1 MFDHGWYSIMIQL
14 FHLAKQIQIQCQ
26 EYVMK
31 KIVTF
36 FFCSLISF
44 LFIKSMAAQTR
55 TEAIRL
61 SQIGFYPDGPKTAIV
76 VDAPGSQFYI
86 TTPDLS
92 DTVFVGNLS
101 AAKVWAPSQESVKKA
116 DFSALKALGTFVVLV
131 PELGYSWPFDIK
143 PRVYQEVA
151 RAATKAFY
159 FQRASLELTEPFAG
173 KWKRPLGHP
182 DNQIIVH
189 ASAASTARPEGTII
203 ACPRG
208 WYDAGDYNK
217 YIVNSGIST
226 YTVLA
231 AYEHFPE
238 YCAALRLN
246 IPESNNPVPDILDEA
261 LWNIRWMLTMQDPN
275 DGGVY
280 HKCTEANFSGM
291 VMPHQVTAP
300 RYVVQKSTPAT
311 LDFAAVMAQASRIFR
326 SFDFALP
333 GLADTCLA
341 AALNAWKW
349 ARSHPSVFYRQSQ
362 VNQQYNPDIN
372 TGEYGD
378 SNVSDEFK
386 WAAVEL
392 YITTKQDSFISVV
405 NPFSDPNTS
414 VPGWQ
419 SVSTLGFYSLAHHRK
434 HLTSKVDTTALK
446 NRLLGMANS
455 LKNEY
460 VTSAYGVTI
469 RDFWWGSNS
478 LAANQGMAL
487 ILAFKLTADSSYLQ
501 TAIAN
506 LDYLLGRNA
515 TTYSF
520 VTGYGSKS
528 PMHPHHRPSEG
539 DGIKDPIPGLL
550 VGGPNPNQE
559 DGAVGYPSKLPAK
572 SYVDVM
578 PSYASNEICINWNA
592 PLAYLAA
599 AVEAIKSSTGKPIT
613 VNVTITAPDEEAT
626 FTTADVIP
634 IQATAAISE
643 GNLTKV
649 EFLANK
655 MKIGEAQTAPFEFN
669 WTPTQAGV
677 YQLTAKAIG
686 ELGDFQCSAPVT
698 ILVSN
703 ANAVGKVLMVVG
715 SPTLNDGDR
724 AIRDFLISNDY
735 QLKIQDDADSV
746 SFDIADKD
754 VIFVSGTVVSP
765 TKIRAE
771 LTNIPV
777 PMIGWEMTL
786 FDDFGWT
793 DRRSNVDY
801 GRSTG
806 SSIEIKNNTHTL
818 AAGLSGTI
826 QVTNTP
832 VDLTWGI
839 PNENAQI
846 IATVAGDTTKATL
859 FAYETGD
866 TMFKD
871 MIAAARRVGFFLYD
885 ASATSVTADGWKL
898 FQAAIKWAQEGTRLS
913 VEDRKENTPRSFEL
927 FQNYPNPFNPATVI
941 SYQVPVASHVILKV
955 YDILG
960 RETATL
966 VDEIK
971 QPGVYQVRFSSY
983 DQRFGTPAAQF
994 SSGVYLYRLQ
1004 AGPFTQS
1011 KKMILIK

>member
-1 MFDHGWYSIMIQL
+1 
-14 FHLAKQIQIQCQ
+14 
-26 EYVMK
+26 MK
-31 KIVTF
+31 KRVTF
-36 FFCSLISF
+36 SLCSLLIF
-44 LFIKSMAAQTR
+44 LFIQSLTAQTR

-61 SQIGFYPDGPKTAIV
+61 SQIGFYSEGPKTAVI

-101 AAKVWAPSQESVKKA
+101 AVKVWAPSQESVKKA
-116 DFSALKALGTFVVLV
+116 DFSALRTLGTFVVLV
-131 PELGYSWPFDIK
+131 PDMGHSWPFDIK

-151 RAATKAFY
+151 RGATKAFY
-159 FQRASLELTEPFAG
+159 FQRASLELFEQFAG

-182 DNQIIVH
+182 DDQVIIH
-189 ASAASTARPEGTII
+189 GSAASAVRPEGSFI
-203 ACPRG
+203 ACARG

-231 AYEHFPE
+231 TYEHFPE
-238 YCAALRLN
+238 YCAALHLN

-261 LWNIRWMLTMQDPN
+261 LWNIRWMLTMQDPE

-300 RYVVQKSTPAT
+300 RYVMQKSTPAA
-311 LDFAAVMAQASRIFR
+311 LDFAAVMAQASRIFH
-326 SFDFALP
+326 SFDSALP
-333 GLADTCLA
+333 GFADTCLT
-341 AALNAWKW
+341 AALNSWKW
-349 ARSHPSVFYRQSQ
+349 ARAHPSVFYRQSQ

-392 YITTKQDSFISVV
+392 YITTKLDSFITVV
-405 NPFSDPNTS
+405 NPFADPNTS
-414 VPGWQ
+414 VPGWP
-419 SVSTLGFYSLAHHRK
+419 SVSTLGFYSLAHYRK
-434 HLTSKVDTTALK
+434 ELTSKVDTTALK
-446 NRLLGMANS
+446 NRLIGLANQ

-460 VTSAYGVTI
+460 TASAYSVSI
-469 RDFWWGSNS
+469 REFYWGSNG

-487 ILAFKLTADSSYLQ
+487 IQAFKLTSDPGYLQ
-501 TAIAN
+501 AAIAN

-539 DGIKDPIPGLL
+539 DGIVDPIPGLL
-550 VGGPNPNQE
+550 VGGPNPGQE
-559 DGAVGYPSKLPAK
+559 DNVPNYPSDLPAK
-572 SYVDVM
+572 SYIDVM
-578 PSYASNEICINWNA
+578 ESYASNEICLNWNA
-592 PLAYLAA
+592 PLAYLAI

-613 VNVTITAPDEEAT
+613 IGVDMTAPDDEAS

-634 IQATAAISE
+634 IQATASISE
-643 GNLTKV
+643 GNILKV

-655 MKIGEAQTAPFEFN
+655 IKIGEAQTAPFQFN
-669 WTPTQAGV
+669 WTPTRAGV

-686 ELGDFQCSAPVT
+686 EQGDFQYSAPVT
-698 ILVSN
+698 VLVSN
-703 ANAVGKVLMVVG
+703 ATAVGKVLMVVG
-715 SPTLNDGDR
+715 SPILNDGDR
-724 AIRDFLISNDY
+724 AIRDFLINNNY
-735 QLKIQDDADSV
+735 QATIQDDADPLA
-746 SFDIADKD
+746 FDIAGKD
-754 VIFVSGTVVSP
+754 LIFISATVISP

-771 LTNIPV
+771 LTNVPV

-793 DRRSNVDY
+793 GRRSNVDY
-801 GRSTG
+801 GRTTG
-806 SSIEIKNNTHTL
+806 TIIDIKDGTHPL
-818 AAGLSGTI
+818 AAGLSGSI
-826 QVTNTP
+826 QVTETAT
-832 VDLTWGI
+832 DLTWGV

-846 IATVAGDTTKATL
+846 IATVTGDTSKATI
-859 FAYETGD
+859 FAYETGA
-866 TMFKD
+866 MMNKEL
-871 MIAAARRVGFFLYD
+871 IAAARRVAFFLYD

-913 VEDRKENTPRSFEL
+913 VQDRKENKPGSFEL
-927 FQNYPNPFNPATVI
+927 LQNYPNPFNNSTTI
-941 SYQVPVASHVILKV
+941 GYQLSALSRVEITV
-955 YDILG
+955 YDLLG
-960 RETATL
+960 EKVKTL
-966 VDEIK
+966 VHQNQEAGFYKIEFDASNL
-971 QPGVYQVRFSSY
+971 Q
-983 DQRFGTPAAQF
+983 
-994 SSGVYLYRLQ
+994 SGIYFCKSKVGKMIQ
-1004 AGPFTQS
+1004 T
-1011 KKMILIK
+1011 KKMVLIK